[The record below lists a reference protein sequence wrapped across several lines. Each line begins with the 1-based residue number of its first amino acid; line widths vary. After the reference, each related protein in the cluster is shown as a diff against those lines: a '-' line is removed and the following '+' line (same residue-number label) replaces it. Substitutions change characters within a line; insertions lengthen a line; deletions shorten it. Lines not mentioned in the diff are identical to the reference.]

1 LEYIKTHIWTVLV
14 AINYALAI
22 ALIVFIL
29 FKQLNPSK
37 TISYILVLMVFPFLG
52 LIVYVLFGQD
62 YRKTKIFNRKNIL
75 DQQIVKELLD
85 KLKLKKSQEDQVEEI
100 LQEKSKLFKL
110 IYNGEKSKLTTFN
123 HVRVLINAEE
133 KFDVLFSDLKKAKHH
148 IHLEYYIFN
157 DDVIGTELIALLCKK
172 AQEGV
177 EVRFVYDDVGSKI
190 SSKNKRRLTE
200 AGVLHFPFMPVL
212 FSGLTGKMNYRDHR
226 KIIVIDGEI
235 GYLGGI
241 NIADHYINSGKTDY
255 WRDTH
260 IRIDGEAVKPLQ
272 ILFFTTWDFVQDEG
286 IKLSASYFPEYR
298 PNNRSGV
305 QIISSGP
312 DTDWP
317 NIMEA
322 IFAAITAARS
332 YVYITTPYFIPNDEI
347 LAALQIAARSGVEVK
362 LLIPYTSDSWISGS
376 ATNSYLQVML
386 EAGVEVY
393 RYKRGFIHAKTMVL
407 DDEVCSVGTAN
418 IDYRSFEIN
427 FEVNAFIYDKEISKQ
442 LRMQFLTD
450 LEDAEVLSLD
460 SWEKRPIGRKL
471 IESLSKLLAPLL

>member
-1 LEYIKTHIWTVLV
+1 MDYIKTHIWTLLV

-22 ALIVFIL
+22 ALIIIIL

-37 TISYILVLMVFPFLG
+37 TISYILVLLAFPFLG

-62 YRKTKIFNRKNIL
+62 YRKTKIFNRKNVL
-75 DQQIVKELLD
+75 DQQIVKEILD
-85 KLKLKKSQEDQVEEI
+85 KLKLKKNQEDQVEEI

-110 IYNGEKSKLTTFN
+110 IYNSEKSRLTTYN
-123 HVRVLINAEE
+123 QIRVLINAEE
-133 KFDVLFSDLKKAKHH
+133 KFDVLLSDLKKAKHH

-157 DDVIGTELIALLCKK
+157 DDDIGTEIIDLLCKK

-226 KIIVIDGEI
+226 KIIVIDGKI

-241 NIADHYINSGKTDY
+241 NIADHYINRGKTDY

-260 IRIDGEAVKPLQ
+260 VRIDGEAVKPLQ
-272 ILFFTTWDFVQDEG
+272 ILFFTTWDFVQGGGTE
-286 IKLSASYFPEYR
+286 LSASYFPEYR
-298 PNNRSGV
+298 PNNRIGV

-322 IFAAITAARS
+322 LFAAITAASS

-393 RYKRGFIHAKTMVL
+393 RYKKGFIHAKTMVL

-418 IDYRSFEIN
+418 MDYRSFEIN
-427 FEVNAFIYDKEISKQ
+427 FEVNAFIYDKETSKQ
-442 LRMQFLTD
+442 LKTQFLKD
-450 LEDAEVLSLD
+450 LDDAEALKITT
-460 SWEKRPIGRKL
+460 WEKRPIGKKL

>member
-1 LEYIKTHIWTVLV
+1 LKR
-14 AINYALAI
+14 
-22 ALIVFIL
+22 
-29 FKQLNPSK
+29 SC
-37 TISYILVLMVFPFLG
+37 
-52 LIVYVLFGQD
+52 
-62 YRKTKIFNRKNIL
+62 RKNQSYL
-75 DQQIVKELLD
+75 N
-85 KLKLKKSQEDQVEEI
+85 S
-100 LQEKSKLFKL
+100 
-110 IYNGEKSKLTTFN
+110 YTTGEKSKLTTFN

-157 DDVIGTELIALLCKK
+157 DDVIGTELIDLLCKK

-418 IDYRSFEIN
+418 MDYRSFEIN

>member
-1 LEYIKTHIWTVLV
+1 LEYIKTHIWTLLV

-157 DDVIGTELIALLCKK
+157 DDVIGTELIDLLCKK

-286 IKLSASYFPEYR
+286 IKLSASYFPE
-298 PNNRSGV
+298 NRS
-305 QIISSGP
+305 
-312 DTDWP
+312 
-317 NIMEA
+317 
-322 IFAAITAARS
+322 
-332 YVYITTPYFIPNDEI
+332 
-347 LAALQIAARSGVEVK
+347 
-362 LLIPYTSDSWISGS
+362 
-376 ATNSYLQVML
+376 
-386 EAGVEVY
+386 
-393 RYKRGFIHAKTMVL
+393 
-407 DDEVCSVGTAN
+407 
-418 IDYRSFEIN
+418 
-427 FEVNAFIYDKEISKQ
+427 
-442 LRMQFLTD
+442 
-450 LEDAEVLSLD
+450 
-460 SWEKRPIGRKL
+460 
-471 IESLSKLLAPLL
+471 

>member
-1 LEYIKTHIWTVLV
+1 LEYIKTHIWTLLV

-157 DDVIGTELIALLCKK
+157 DDVIGTELIDLLCKK

-418 IDYRSFEIN
+418 MDYRSFEIN

>member
-1 LEYIKTHIWTVLV
+1 MEYIKTHIWTLLV

-62 YRKTKIFNRKNIL
+62 YRKTKIFDRKNIL

-110 IYNGEKSKLTTFN
+110 IYNGEKSKLTTYN

-133 KFDVLFSDLKKAKHH
+133 KFEVLFSDLKKAKHH

-157 DDVIGTELIALLCKK
+157 DDVIGTKLIDLLCKK

-272 ILFFTTWDFVQDEG
+272 ILFFTTWDFVQDGG

-332 YVYITTPYFIPNDEI
+332 FIYITTPYFIPNDEI

-418 IDYRSFEIN
+418 MDYRSFEIN

-442 LRMQFLTD
+442 LRMQFLAD

-460 SWEKRPIGRKL
+460 TWEKRPLGRKL